1 LIEVIFT
8 CITLFLLVGVFAYI
22 LNNISTKF
30 TKPIYHK
37 NLEIDKLERIVNL
50 INISKKPVIIAGQGT
65 NNCSNILREFVLKSQ
80 IPITTTLHA
89 MGVFDETHELSL
101 HMLGMHG
108 SVYANYTVQDADLIL
123 AIGTRF
129 DDRTTGNLKEY
140 GLEAK
145 QAGLLNKGGII
156 HINIDEDEFN
166 KIINTDINIKGDCSD
181 NLKWLINNIK
191 SIDRTIWINRIKKLK
206 KLYPFNYN
214 LDYFDQIKTQS
225 VIDMFYKKTQTID
238 NVIIST
244 GVGNHQMMAA
254 QFYRW
259 KYPKRMI
266 TSGSLGTMGV
276 GIPFAIGSQLANP
289 DSLVFCL
296 DGDGS
301 FNMTCNDLA
310 TISKLNLPI
319 KILIMNDGRQQ
330 MVHVWQKLFF
340 NSNYI
345 ATDNFN
351 PDYCKLANAFGID
364 SYKIETKSELDDI
377 FEHIIDTD
385 KPVVIDFKVTP
396 DICLPLVPPGNSLSS
411 MILKLDDKE
420 KITGIVPS

>member
-1 LIEVIFT
+1 
-8 CITLFLLVGVFAYI
+8 
-22 LNNISTKF
+22 
-30 TKPIYHK
+30 
-37 NLEIDKLERIVNL
+37 
-50 INISKKPVIIAGQGT
+50 
-65 NNCSNILREFVLKSQ
+65 
-80 IPITTTLHA
+80 

-181 NLKWLINNIK
+181 NLNWLINNIK
-191 SIDRTIWINRIKKLK
+191 PIDRTIWINRIKKLK

-225 VIDMFYKKTQTID
+225 VIKKFYEKTKNRE
-238 NVIIST
+238 NVIITT

-259 KYPKRMI
+259 KYPKRII
-266 TSGSLGTMGV
+266 TSGSLGTMGS
-276 GIPFAIGSQLANP
+276 GLPFAIGTQIANP
-289 DSLVFCL
+289 NSLVFCL

-301 FNMTCNDLA
+301 FNMTLNDLA
-310 TISKLNLPI
+310 TISKLNIPI

-364 SYKIETKSELDDI
+364 SYKVETKLELDNI
-377 FEHIIDTD
+377 FDVIIDYD
-385 KPVVIDFKVTP
+385 KPVLVDFKVKP

-411 MILKLDDKE
+411 MILEYKE
-420 KITGIVPS
+420 EDNLSGIVPS